1 MNTAETVNKI
11 MAEVVPVPG
20 EEPAQG
26 QVTQHTQAL
35 MVRETGGAVGRAL
48 SLEDLKENLRFVKQV
63 MQDVMTE
70 DVDYGKV
77 PGCGDKPGLFQPG
90 AQKLLMTF
98 QLTDHVIE
106 ERVVDFPNYHRE
118 YSFRI
123 GVRAPNGKTWEG
135 VGTCSTL
142 EAKYRWRGGARKC
155 PECGKPTIIKGKE
168 QYGGGW
174 LCWAKKGGCGKTW
187 PDGAREIESQSEEKI
202 ENENPAD
209 CWNTARKMAF
219 KRGLVHASINATN
232 TSELWSQDLEDLADR
247 GEDHTP
253 PPRSQGK
260 AGATNAT
267 SDRQSTAGS
276 RQNASQGKPATATRT
291 QQMPPPATEA
301 ENKTLFVNQLRGKL
315 GSVEL
320 ENRFLEFL
328 EMTRNS
334 KQEFF
339 ISPGQTLLDCDLA
352 DLKALVNHWDAAV
365 NPKFIDWQMQMR
377 AAGPTRAATFV
388 APAAGPAT
396 APAAKPQVP
405 AEQPRPASLDGAM
418 KKDPEWFFDVIVP
431 IPRKGMKKP
440 EYMKKPDTI
449 GSLWKGRHQSH
460 DDMKRLMGFVSHYVP
475 EGWTNNQGK
484 HIPPSEADKAFRVAL
499 DAFADWHAKHGEDK
513 EQTPGLWEGSKDER
527 DPGAR
532 ADAHAAAV
540 ARDAAAAAAGL
551 AEEDDVPF

>member
-260 AGATNAT
+260 AGATNA
-267 SDRQSTAGS
+267 SPNRQSTAGKA
-276 RQNASQGKPATATRT
+276 QNASQGRPATAART

-365 NPKFIDWQMQMR
+365 NPKFIDWQLQMR
-377 AAGPTRAATFV
+377 AAGPK
-388 APAAGPAT
+388 AGAEP
-396 APAAKPQVP
+396 KPQGPP

-484 HIPPSEADKAFRVAL
+484 HIPASEADKAFRVAL
-499 DAFADWHAKHGEDK
+499 DAFADWYEKHGEDK
-513 EQTPGLWEGSKDER
+513 EQDDLPMGESVPTQDMAPISNTLAGS
-527 DPGAR
+527 
-532 ADAHAAAV
+532 
-540 ARDAAAAAAGL
+540 L
-551 AEEDDVPF
+551 AEDEDAPF